1 MSERTDRPH
10 KIAQAVRAFGRGE
23 RTKSTSA
30 VILAAGAS
38 TRMRDSMSTTK
49 QFYELDSI
57 PVVARTVMQF
67 DATECISEII
77 IVAKDDE
84 VHLYEGFSEKYG
96 ISKPLKVIIGGKT
109 RQDSARHGLDN
120 LSKGAKYICIHDAA
134 RCLVTPEM
142 ITKVCRGAY
151 LHGAAT
157 LAIKATDTVK
167 IGDSNKYITST
178 PERQNTWQAQTPQVF
193 PVNAYRAASYVAKD
207 EGFEATDDC
216 MLLEHIK
223 IPVKLIEGSRENIKI
238 TEPCDLIFARAVLE
252 SRKLGN

>member
-10 KIAQAVRAFGRGE
+10 KIAEALRAFGKNDRP
-23 RTKSTSA
+23 KCTSA

-38 TRMRDSMSTTK
+38 TRMQNSMSTTK
-49 QFYELDSI
+49 QFYELDSVPI
-57 PVVARTVMQF
+57 VARTVMQF
-67 DATECISEII
+67 DAADCISEII
-77 IVAKDDE
+77 VVARE
-84 VHLYEGFSEKYG
+84 NELPLYDGFAEKYN
-96 ISKPLKVIIGGKT
+96 ISKPFKVISGGRT
-109 RQDSARHGLDN
+109 RQDSARAGLDN

-142 ITKVCRGAY
+142 ITSVCRGAY

-167 IGDSNKYITST
+167 IGDAGRYITST
-178 PERQNTWQAQTPQVF
+178 PERERTWQAQTPQVF
-193 PVNAYRAASYVAKD
+193 RVNAYRAASYVAKE
-207 EGFEATDDC
+207 EGYEATDDC

-238 TEPCDLIFARAVLE
+238 TEPCDIVFAKAILE
-252 SRKLGN
+252 LRKKDI